1 MFHTTRK
8 GVIEENSRWR
18 NLCQLS
24 ESDIDKEDLQSL
36 YCYYSMKRSKP
47 RTERSSL
54 MNVGRRVDY
63 AVRALS
69 FLAGQPAGKIVS
81 RADIEKS
88 QDIPSFYLSKIMKD
102 LVAGGLVRSHIGSKG
117 GFSLAKIATGITI
130 KDVYETVERPLVLMD
145 CLEKGADYCS
155 YCSVCTQKS
164 IWEEAQKILAEF
176 LGRISIADIADKQG
190 LKGRLVGRL
199 QRVG

>member
-1 MFHTTRK
+1 
-8 GVIEENSRWR
+8 
-18 NLCQLS
+18 
-24 ESDIDKEDLQSL
+24 
-36 YCYYSMKRSKP
+36 
-47 RTERSSL
+47 

-81 RADIEKS
+81 RAEIEKS

-117 GFSLAKIATGITI
+117 GFSLAKVAASITI

-176 LGRISIADIADKQG
+176 LGKTSIDDIADRQG

-199 QRVG
+199 QQAG

>member
-1 MFHTTRK
+1 
-8 GVIEENSRWR
+8 
-18 NLCQLS
+18 
-24 ESDIDKEDLQSL
+24 
-36 YCYYSMKRSKP
+36 MKRSKTK
-47 RTERSSL
+47 TERSSL

-81 RADIEKS
+81 RADIEKC

-102 LVAGGLVRSHIGSKG
+102 LVAGGLVQSHIGSKG
-117 GFSLAKIATGITI
+117 GFSLAKLPTSISI

-145 CLEKGADYCS
+145 CLERGADYCS

-164 IWEEAQKILAEF
+164 IWEEAQKVLAEF
-176 LGRISIADIADKQG
+176 LGRISINDIADRQG
-190 LKGRLVGRL
+190 LKGRLVGSL
-199 QRVG
+199 QKAG

>member
-1 MFHTTRK
+1 
-8 GVIEENSRWR
+8 
-18 NLCQLS
+18 
-24 ESDIDKEDLQSL
+24 
-36 YCYYSMKRSKP
+36 
-47 RTERSSL
+47 

-102 LVAGGLVRSHIGSKG
+102 LVAGGLVQSHIGSKG
-117 GFSLAKIATGITI
+117 GFCLAKPATSISI

-145 CLEKGADYCS
+145 CLERGIDYCS

-164 IWEEAQKILAEF
+164 IWEEAQKVLAEF
-176 LGRISIADIADKQG
+176 LGKTSIGDIADRHG
-190 LKGRLVGRL
+190 LKRRLVGSAI
-199 QRVG
+199 QKAG

>member
-1 MFHTTRK
+1 
-8 GVIEENSRWR
+8 
-18 NLCQLS
+18 
-24 ESDIDKEDLQSL
+24 
-36 YCYYSMKRSKP
+36 
-47 RTERSSL
+47 

-102 LVAGGLVRSHIGSKG
+102 LVAGGLVQSHIGSKG
-117 GFSLAKIATGITI
+117 GFSLAKLPTSISI

-145 CLEKGADYCS
+145 CLQRGADYCS

-164 IWEEAQKILAEF
+164 IWEEAQRVLADF
-176 LGRISIADIADKQG
+176 LRGISISDIADRDG
-190 LKGRLVGRL
+190 LKGRLVGSSIERA
-199 QRVG
+199 G